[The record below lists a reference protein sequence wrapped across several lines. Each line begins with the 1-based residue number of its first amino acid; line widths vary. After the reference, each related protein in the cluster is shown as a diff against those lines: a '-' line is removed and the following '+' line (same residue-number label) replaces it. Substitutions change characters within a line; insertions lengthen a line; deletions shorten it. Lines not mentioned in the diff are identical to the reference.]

1 MSSAIFDLGP
11 EQLRS
16 RSSVKY
22 QQYDADVLPLW
33 VAEMDCAL
41 APPIAARLAEA
52 VRIGDTGY
60 PTLDRQLPDALAS
73 YAALRW
79 DWAID
84 PAQVH
89 PAPDVGVGITELL
102 RHNLDPGDE
111 VVVCSPVYPPFY
123 IWTGEVRSTLV
134 DVPLVRDEDTW
145 RLDLDGLRA
154 AFAAGAR
161 AFLLCNPANP
171 VGRAWSRAELAA
183 VAELAAEYG
192 VMVVADEIHAPLA
205 LTGAAF
211 VPFLT
216 VSEAAR
222 EVGVSV
228 LAASKGWNLAG
239 LKCAQVVTA
248 DTRMH
253 DAVRRIHPHTFE
265 SAGHLGMLASIV
277 AWRDS
282 GEWLS
287 DVVEELSSNRD
298 LLGRLVAEH
307 LPKARYIA
315 PQATYLGWLDVSEY
329 GWGDSP
335 NQHILRHAR
344 VALNAGP
351 RFGPQTGRGCVR
363 INFACSPAVLT
374 DAMGRIGSIA
384 G

>member
-1 MSSAIFDLGP
+1 MSGAIFDLGP

-16 RSSVKY
+16 RASVKY

-41 APPIAARLAEA
+41 APPIAARLTEA

-60 PTLDRQLPDALAS
+60 PTMDRQLPDALAS
-73 YAALRW
+73 YAAAQW
-79 DWAID
+79 GWQID

-102 RHNLDPGDE
+102 RHNIEPGDQ
-111 VVVCSPVYPPFY
+111 VVICSPVYPPFY
-123 IWTGEVRSTLV
+123 IWTSEVRSDLV
-134 DVPLVRDEDTW
+134 DVPLLRDETGW

-171 VGRAWSRAELAA
+171 VGRAWRADELIA
-183 VAELAAEYG
+183 VADLAAEYD
-192 VMVVADEIHAPLA
+192 VLVVADEIHAPLA
-205 LTGAAF
+205 LAGAQF
-211 VPFLT
+211 TPFLT
-216 VSEAAR
+216 VSDAAR

-239 LKCAQVVTA
+239 LKCAQIVSA
-248 DTRMH
+248 GKRMH
-253 DAVRRIHPHTFE
+253 DAVRRIHVHTFE

-277 AWRDS
+277 AWNE
-282 GEWLS
+282 GGPWLQQA
-287 DVVEELSSNRD
+287 VGELSANRD
-298 LLGRLVAEH
+298 LLGSLIAEH
-307 LPKARYIA
+307 LPKAEYIP
-315 PQATYLGWLDVSEY
+315 PQATYLGWLDVSAY

-335 NQHILRHAR
+335 NQRILRDAR

-351 RFGPQTGRGCVR
+351 RFGPKTGRGCVR

-374 DAMGRIGSIA
+374 EAVTRISA
-384 G
+384 LT

>member
-1 MSSAIFDLGP
+1 MSSAIFDLGSP
-11 EQLRS
+11 QLRS

-73 YAALRW
+73 YAAAQW
-79 DWAID
+79 GWQID

-89 PAPDVGVGITELL
+89 PAADVGVGVTEVL
-102 RHNLDPGDE
+102 RHNIEPGDR

-123 IWTGEVRSTLV
+123 IWTGAVGSEQV
-134 DVPLVRDEDTW
+134 DVPLVRSEGSW
-145 RLDLDGLRA
+145 SLDLDGLRS

-171 VGRAWSRAELAA
+171 VGRAWNIAELRA
-183 VAELAAEYG
+183 VAELAAQYD
-192 VMVVADEIHAPLA
+192 VLVIADEIHAPLA
-205 LTGAAF
+205 LDGAQF

-222 EVGVSV
+222 DVGVSV

-239 LKCAQVVTA
+239 LKCAQIVTA
-248 DTRMH
+248 GSRMH
-253 DAVRRIHPHTFE
+253 SAVRKIHVHTFE
-265 SAGHLGMLASIV
+265 ATGHLGQLASIA
-277 AWRDS
+277 AWNE
-282 GEWLS
+282 GGTWL
-287 DVVEELSSNRD
+287 DQAVGELSAHRD
-298 LLGRLVAEH
+298 LLGSLISEH
-307 LPKARYIA
+307 LPAARYIA
-315 PQATYLGWLDVSEY
+315 PQATYLAWLDVSAY

-335 NQHILRHAR
+335 NQRILADAR

-363 INFACSPAVLT
+363 INFACSPHVLRE
-374 DAMGRIGSIA
+374 AMERIGSIT
-384 G
+384 

>member
-41 APPIAARLAEA
+41 APPIAARLTEA

-60 PTLDRQLPDALAS
+60 PTLDRQLPDALAA
-73 YAALRW
+73 YAAEH
-79 DWAID
+79 WAWEID

-89 PAPDVGVGITELL
+89 PAPDVGVAVTELL
-102 RHNLDPGDE
+102 RHNISAGE
-111 VVVCSPVYPPFY
+111 KVVLCSPVYPPFY
-123 IWTGEVRSTLV
+123 IWTSEVRSDLV
-134 DVPLVRDEDTW
+134 DVPLLRGADAW
-145 RLDLDGLRA
+145 QLDFDGLRA

-171 VGRAWSRAELAA
+171 VGRAWTRRELQA
-183 VAELAAEYG
+183 VAELAAEYD
-192 VMVVADEIHAPLA
+192 VLVIADEIHAPLA
-205 LTGAAF
+205 LTGSSF
-211 VPFLT
+211 TPFLT
-216 VSEAAR
+216 VSDAAR

-239 LKCAQVVTA
+239 LKCAQIVSA
-248 DTRMH
+248 GKRAH
-253 DAVRRIHPHTFE
+253 DAVRRIHVHTFE

-277 AWRDS
+277 AWKD
-282 GEWLS
+282 GGPWLRQAVS
-287 DVVEELSSNRD
+287 ELSANRE
-298 LLGRLVAEH
+298 LLGALVAEH
-307 LPKARYIA
+307 LPEARYIP
-315 PQATYLGWLDVSEY
+315 PQATYLGWLDVSAY

-335 NQHILRHAR
+335 NRRILRDAR

-363 INFACSPAVLT
+363 VNFACSPAVLT
-374 DAMGRIGSIA
+374 EALRRIGA
-384 G
+384 LAR